1 MARRTRA
8 EAGATRD
15 LLLDAAEQVLF
26 ERGYANT
33 SLEQIARHAGM
44 TRGAIYWHFRD
55 KADVF
60 NALAVRVSFPL
71 DELVERLEQETSA
84 RPLATLRALCLYAL
98 RELANDPR
106 SQRVYT
112 IVLHRLEK
120 TPASL
125 AALAHIQ
132 EAEVRALD
140 RFERLFAQAREAGDL
155 AASMSPRTAAW
166 ALQTYVR
173 GIYSSWLREPGSFAL
188 EDNAEA
194 LLDVFFGGL
203 PAGAAG
209 AGAADHGDAPLAS
222 APVRGRTA

>member
-60 NALAVRVSFPL
+60 NALALRVSFPL
-71 DELVERLEQETSA
+71 DELVDRLGQETSS

-98 RELANDPR
+98 HDLANDVR
-106 SQRVYT
+106 RQRVYT
-112 IVLHRLEK
+112 ILLHRLEK
-120 TPASL
+120 TPASVD
-125 AALAHIQ
+125 ALAHIQ
-132 EAEVRALD
+132 EAEDRALG
-140 RFERLFAQAREAGDL
+140 RFEELFTQARDAGDM

-173 GIYSSWLREPGSFAL
+173 GIYSSWLREPESFPL
-188 EDNAEA
+188 EDSAEA
-194 LLDVFFGGL
+194 LLDVFFKGL
-203 PAGAAG
+203 PVAKASPGAD
-209 AGAADHGDAPLAS
+209 AADCRPH
-222 APVRGRTA
+222 RRTR

>member
-60 NALAVRVSFPL
+60 NALALRVSLPL

-98 RELANDPR
+98 RELARSPR

-112 IVLHRLEK
+112 ILLHRLER
-120 TPASL
+120 TPASV
-125 AALAHIQ
+125 AALAHIH
-132 EAEVRALD
+132 EAEARALD
-140 RFERLFAQAREAGDL
+140 RFEQLFARARECGDL
-155 AASMSPRTAAW
+155 AESMSAHTAAW

-173 GIYSSWLREPGSFAL
+173 GIYSSWLREPEAFAL
-188 EDNAEA
+188 EDNAAA
-194 LLDVFFGGL
+194 LLDVFFDGL
-203 PAGAAG
+203 PPGPARAGTGAA
-209 AGAADHGDAPLAS
+209 AGTTPT
-222 APVRGRTA
+222 PGRTT